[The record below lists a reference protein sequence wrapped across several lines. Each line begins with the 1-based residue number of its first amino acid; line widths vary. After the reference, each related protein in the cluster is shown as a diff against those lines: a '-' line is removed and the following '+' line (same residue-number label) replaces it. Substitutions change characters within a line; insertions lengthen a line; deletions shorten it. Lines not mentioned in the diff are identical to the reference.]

1 MKEDYKDNLKKQQIE
16 VLKKAATLKFMT
28 KKARERLNR
37 IKMVK
42 PEVAEK
48 VEFALIQA
56 VQTGQIKDRINEKQ
70 LVSILKEINE
80 SKKFNILK

>member
-48 VEFALIQA
+48 VEFAIIQA
-56 VQTGQIKDRINEKQ
+56 VQTGQIKDRINETQ